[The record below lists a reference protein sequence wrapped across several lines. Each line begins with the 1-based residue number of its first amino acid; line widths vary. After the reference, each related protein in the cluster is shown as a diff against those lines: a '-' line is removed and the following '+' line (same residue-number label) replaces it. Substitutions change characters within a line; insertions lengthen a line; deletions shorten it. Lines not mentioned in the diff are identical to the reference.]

1 MANDFAQVAE
11 QAYQTAHEAAATGR
25 FSFEAL
31 TTPIVEEIGTVNQGE
46 VFGLTTYSAKTAAGR
61 PTAKDLDSATTST
74 SMAAYEE
81 RLTIMRSDWEHDVRG
96 VQEQVRQLVEMGW
109 LTLSQ
114 AFWGGLA
121 SLDSTTHPYNS
132 ESWLTA
138 QGGGDVYYCDAVSID
153 PVGSVASF
161 NQQNVYT
168 TALSDSAV
176 SSSLNAHFQYRNWAG
191 NPWVTRGKPYL
202 VYNPAL
208 ATTAEDMIN
217 RQNELSAGNDSG
229 TPVTLTPTGSRLAGG
244 VPIDGLTS
252 YSSVDWYLIWVQEQ
266 MQYGDDGSTS
276 MVKSCPIQPW
286 IRTLPEVTIEKIGND
301 MEVTAYMEYA
311 IHYGARSF
319 DVIMHNV

>member
-11 QAYQTAHEAAATGR
+11 EVYQTAHESAAT
-25 FSFEAL
+25 FQDSMEVLA
-31 TTPIVEEIGTVNQGE
+31 TPIVEEIGTINQGE
-46 VFGLTTYSAKTAAGR
+46 LFGLTTYSQKTAVGR
-61 PTAKDLDSATTST
+61 PSAKDLDSATTST

-81 RLTIMRSDWEHDVRG
+81 LLTIQRSDWEYDVRG
-96 VQEQVRQLVEMGW
+96 VQEQVRELVQMGY
-109 LTLSQ
+109 LTLVQ
-114 AFWGGLA
+114 AFWGA
-121 SLDSTTHPYNS
+121 IAALDSTTHPYNS

-153 PVGSVASF
+153 PVGAVASF

-176 SSSLNAHFQYRNWAG
+176 SASLAAHRQYRNWSG
-191 NPWVTRGKPYL
+191 NPWVTQGKPFL

-208 ATTAEDMIN
+208 ASTAEDMIN
-217 RQNELSAGNDSG
+217 RQNELSAGNNSG

-244 VPIDGLTS
+244 VPIGGLTS
-252 YSSVDWYLIWVQEQ
+252 YSAVDWYLIWVQEQ
-266 MQYGDDGSTS
+266 KQYNADGSVNTFRT
-276 MVKSCPIQPW
+276 CPIQPW
-286 IRTLPEVTIEKIGND
+286 IRTLPEVTVEKVGND
-301 MEVTAYMEYA
+301 MYVTAFMEYA